1 MIPAGPCCRFV
12 PSRDH
17 RLRLQAKFYLAKHY
31 NFVMIRRPIALSQ
44 EPKNGNLHMI
54 TTLFSHRLARR
65 RIPLIACACLI
76 SPAVNHSALAQAQTE
91 EAIVVT
97 GEEVPSAY
105 GAPPGFSRSRFS
117 NAVNAYVLPPWAFFF
132 GELFE
137 GQGFRH
143 GPPDYLFT
151 QEIEMGLPYRF
162 NVAAETELERFNGGG
177 GVQTVSLE
185 ARWALADWNKIPL
198 NPTIFAEY
206 KFGVGTIRH
215 EEVPPPPGGGEE
227 EQEEGGPPKVPDAY
241 EVRLLLAQDFGEH
254 VEWAMNWFFEKENTG
269 DRGREWGFSQAAM
282 IPVLLPAERLKVGV
296 EMQYRNLTVKDTRG
310 DPLNS
315 FVIGPTVAWK
325 PTAQTRLDISPLFG
339 CTHDSPVADVFV
351 AFSWLFGG
359 ERAEA
364 EAPVSTRFRY
374 LSMVPADYYSGK
386 ESAEEI
392 KQVAPPP
399 CPEWYGDREW
409 NVNLWG
415 TYTFTNTEFAPNPS
429 LVDIVQST
437 SEGNPVVGTYDHYIG
452 GDHAWGGGGDI
463 KYFFYRYV
471 GLGIEGFAL
480 DASKSGFDIFEDPTI
495 PIFVHRRIN
504 HDHTIGSVLGTLTLR
519 YPIPCTRLAPYAW
532 AGVGAI
538 FGGGERDIVH
548 TQGPPDA
555 FAVHAETD
563 HFGAETKV
571 LGQFGAGLEFRIARH
586 FGWTNDLSF
595 GVIDGPKNNF
605 GMLRSGLNFVF

>member
-1 MIPAGPCCRFV
+1 LLV
-12 PSRDH
+12 
-17 RLRLQAKFYLAKHY
+17 
-31 NFVMIRRPIALSQ
+31 
-44 EPKNGNLHMI
+44 
-54 TTLFSHRLARR
+54 
-65 RIPLIACACLI
+65 PLITSTGLI
-76 SPAVNHSALAQAQTE
+76 LPVAHHSVLAQARTE
-91 EAIVVT
+91 EEIVVT
-97 GEEVPSAY
+97 AEEVPSAY
-105 GAPPGFSRSRFS
+105 GAPPGLSRSRFS
-117 NAVNAYVLPPWAFFF
+117 NTVNAYVLPPWSFFF

-162 NVAAETELERFNGGG
+162 NIAAESQFERFNGGSG
-177 GVQTVSLE
+177 AQTVSLE

-198 NPTIFAEY
+198 NPTLFAEY

-215 EEVPPPPGGGEE
+215 EEVPPPPAGGEE
-227 EQEEGGPPKVPDAY
+227 EEEEGGPAKVPDAY
-241 EVRLLLAQDFGEH
+241 EVRLLLAQDFFER

-282 IPVLLPAERLKVGV
+282 MPVLLPNERLKVGI
-296 EMQYRNLTVKDTRG
+296 EMEYRNITTKDTRG
-310 DPLNS
+310 DAVNS
-315 FVIGPTVAWK
+315 FTIGPTVAWK
-325 PTAQTRLDISPLFG
+325 PTSSTRLDISPLFG
-339 CTHDSPVADVFV
+339 CTHDSPVPDVFV

-374 LSMVPADYYSGK
+374 YSDVAFADGKSGK
-386 ESAEEI
+386 EM
-392 KQVAPPP
+392 KQVALAP
-399 CPEWYGDREW
+399 CPQWYGDNEW

-415 TYTFTNTEFAPNPS
+415 TYVFTNTEYNPN
-429 LVDIVQST
+429 LWLIDVVQST
-437 SEGNPVVGTYDHYIG
+437 SEGHPVLGTYDRYIG

-463 KYFFYRYV
+463 KYFFCRYLGV
-471 GLGIEGFAL
+471 GIEGFAL
-480 DASKSGFDIFEDPTI
+480 DASKNGFDIFEDPTI
-495 PIFVHRRIN
+495 PIFTRERIN
-504 HDHTIGSVLGTLTLR
+504 HDHIIGAVLGTFTLR
-519 YPIPCTRLAPYAW
+519 YPIACTRFAPYAW

-538 FGGGERDIVH
+538 FGGGERDVLH

-555 FAVHAETD
+555 FAVHAQTD
-563 HFGAETKV
+563 HFGSETKV

-605 GMLRSGLNFVF
+605 GMFRSGVNFVF

>member
-1 MIPAGPCCRFV
+1 MTA
-12 PSRDH
+12 
-17 RLRLQAKFYLAKHY
+17 
-31 NFVMIRRPIALSQ
+31 
-44 EPKNGNLHMI
+44 
-54 TTLFSHRLARR
+54 
-65 RIPLIACACLI
+65 
-76 SPAVNHSALAQAQTE
+76 
-91 EAIVVT
+91 
-97 GEEVPSAY
+97 EEVPSAY
-105 GAPPGFSRSRFS
+105 GAPPGISCSRFS
-117 NAVNAYVLPPWAFFF
+117 NTVNAYVLPPWSFFF
-132 GELFE
+132 GELYE

-143 GPPDYLFT
+143 GPPDHLFT

-162 NVAAETELERFNGGG
+162 NIAAEAGFERFDGGG
-177 GVQTVSLE
+177 GAQTVSLE

-215 EEVPPPPGGGEE
+215 EEVPPPRGGGEGE
-227 EQEEGGPPKVPDAY
+227 EESGPPKVPDAY
-241 EVRLLLAQDFGEH
+241 EVRLLLAQEFFER
-254 VEWAMNWFFEKENTG
+254 VEWALNWFFEKENTG
-269 DRGREWGFSQAAM
+269 DRGREWGFSQAALTP
-282 IPVLLPAERLKVGV
+282 ILLPNERLKVGV
-296 EMQYRNLTVKDTRG
+296 EMQYRNVTTKDTRG
-310 DPLNS
+310 DPVNS

-339 CTHDSPVADVFV
+339 CTHDSPIADVFV

-374 LSMVPADYYSGK
+374 YTDVDYTRSHSGK
-386 ESAEEI
+386 DYGKEM
-392 KQVAPPP
+392 KQVAAPA

-415 TYTFTNTEFAPNPS
+415 TYAFTNTEFAPNPS

-437 SEGNPVVGTYDHYIG
+437 SEGNPVLGTYDRYIG

-463 KYFFYRYV
+463 KYFFCRYV
-471 GLGIEGFAL
+471 GLGVEGFAL
-480 DASKSGFDIFEDPTI
+480 EAHKPGFDIFEDPTI
-495 PIFVHRRIN
+495 PVFTRERIN

-538 FGGGERDIVH
+538 FGGGERDVLH

-555 FAVHAETD
+555 FEVHAQTD
-563 HFGAETKV
+563 HFGSETEV

-586 FGWTNDLSF
+586 VGLTNDLSF
-595 GVIDGPKNNF
+595 GVINGPQNNF
-605 GMLRSGLNFVF
+605 GMFRSGLNFAF

>member
-1 MIPAGPCCRFV
+1 MRKIFFFCGVGRALMLSAG
-12 PSRDH
+12 
-17 RLRLQAKFYLAKHY
+17 
-31 NFVMIRRPIALSQ
+31 
-44 EPKNGNLHMI
+44 
-54 TTLFSHRLARR
+54 
-65 RIPLIACACLI
+65 CAGLVFF
-76 SPAVNHSALAQAQTE
+76 AANHSAPAQVTTE
-91 EAIVVT
+91 PTVVVT
-97 GEEVPSAY
+97 AQEVPSAY
-105 GAPPGFSRSRFS
+105 GAPPAFSRSRFS

-151 QEIEMGLPYRF
+151 QEVEMGLPYRF
-162 NVAAETELERFNGGG
+162 NVAAEAQFERFNGGCG
-177 GVQTVSLE
+177 AQTVSLE

-198 NPTIFAEY
+198 NPTLFAEY
-206 KFGVGTIRH
+206 KLGVGTIRH
-215 EEVPPPPGGGEE
+215 EEVPPPRGGEE
-227 EQEEGGPPKVPDAY
+227 EEEEEEEGGPPKVPDAY
-241 EVRLLLAQDFGEH
+241 EFRLLLAQDFGEH

-282 IPVLLPAERLKVGV
+282 IPVLLPNERLKIGI
-296 EMQYRNLTVKDTRG
+296 EMEYKNVTTKDTRG

-315 FVIGPTVAWK
+315 FTIGPTLAWK
-325 PTAQTRLDISPLFG
+325 PTVHTRLDISPLFG
-339 CTHDSPVADVFV
+339 CTDDSPVADVFV

-374 LSMVPADYYSGK
+374 WADAAYARSGKDSGK
-386 ESAEEI
+386 EM
-392 KQVAPPP
+392 KQIAYVPP
-399 CPEWYGDREW
+399 CPEWYADREW

-415 TYTFTNTEFAPNPS
+415 TYAFTNTEYNPN
-429 LVDIVQST
+429 LWLIDVVQST
-437 SEGNPVVGTYDHYIG
+437 SEGHPVLGTYDRYIG

-463 KYFFYRYV
+463 KYFFCRYV
-471 GLGIEGFAL
+471 GLGFEGFAL
-480 DASKSGFDIFEDPTI
+480 DGSKNGFDIFEDPTI
-495 PIFVHRRIN
+495 PIFTRHRIN
-504 HDHTIGSVLGTLTLR
+504 HDHTIGAVLGTLTLR

-538 FGGGERDIVH
+538 FGGGERDVLH
-548 TQGPPDA
+548 TRGPPDA

-563 HFGAETKV
+563 HFGSETKA
-571 LGQFGAGLEFRIARH
+571 LGQFGAGVEFRFARH

-605 GMLRSGLNFVF
+605 GMFRSGMNFAF

>member
-1 MIPAGPCCRFV
+1 MKKTFFFFGV
-12 PSRDH
+12 G
-17 RLRLQAKFYLAKHY
+17 
-31 NFVMIRRPIALSQ
+31 RRSILPIGCAALTFFGS
-44 EPKNGNLHMI
+44 
-54 TTLFSHRLARR
+54 
-65 RIPLIACACLI
+65 
-76 SPAVNHSALAQAQTE
+76 NHSSLAQATTEQT
-91 EAIVVT
+91 IVIT

-151 QEIEMGLPYRF
+151 QEVEMGLPYRF
-162 NVAAETELERFNGGG
+162 NVAAETQLERFNGGG

-215 EEVPPPPGGGEE
+215 ADVPPPAGGGEE
-227 EQEEGGPPKVPDAY
+227 EEEQEGGPPKAPDAY

-269 DRGREWGFSQAAM
+269 DRGREWGFSQALM
-282 IPVLLPAERLKVGV
+282 VPVLLPNERLKIGI
-296 EMQYRNLTVKDTRG
+296 EMEYRNLTVKDTRG
-310 DPLNS
+310 DPLHS
-315 FVIGPTVAWK
+315 FTIGPTVAWK
-325 PTAQTRLDISPLFG
+325 PTTQTRLDISPLFG
-339 CTHDSPVADVFV
+339 CTAGAPVADVFV

-359 ERAEA
+359 ERAEG

-374 LSMVPADYYSGK
+374 YADAAYARSGKGSGK
-386 ESAEEI
+386 EM
-392 KQVAPPP
+392 KQVAYVPP

-415 TYTFTNTEFAPNPS
+415 TYAFTNTEFAPNPS

-437 SEGNPVVGTYDHYIG
+437 SEGNPVLGTYDRYIG

-463 KYFFYRYV
+463 
-471 GLGIEGFAL
+471 
-480 DASKSGFDIFEDPTI
+480 
-495 PIFVHRRIN
+495 
-504 HDHTIGSVLGTLTLR
+504 
-519 YPIPCTRLAPYAW
+519 
-532 AGVGAI
+532 
-538 FGGGERDIVH
+538 
-548 TQGPPDA
+548 
-555 FAVHAETD
+555 
-563 HFGAETKV
+563 
-571 LGQFGAGLEFRIARH
+571 
-586 FGWTNDLSF
+586 
-595 GVIDGPKNNF
+595 
-605 GMLRSGLNFVF
+605 

>member
-1 MIPAGPCCRFV
+1 MRKTSFFYRVRRLIPMMACVDLLFSAV
-12 PSRDH
+12 NYS
-17 RLRLQAKFYLAKHY
+17 LLAK
-31 NFVMIRRPIALSQ
+31 S
-44 EPKNGNLHMI
+44 K
-54 TTLFSHRLARR
+54 
-65 RIPLIACACLI
+65 
-76 SPAVNHSALAQAQTE
+76 TE
-91 EAIVVT
+91 EEIVVT
-97 GEEVPSAY
+97 AEEVPSAY
-105 GAPPGFSRSRFS
+105 GAPPGISRSRLS
-117 NAVNAYVLPPWAFFF
+117 NTTQAYVLPPWSFFF
-132 GELFE
+132 GEIFE

-162 NVAAETELERFNGGG
+162 GVAAEGKFERFNGGG
-177 GVQTVSLE
+177 GAETVSLE

-198 NPTIFAEY
+198 NPTLFAEY

-215 EEVPPPPGGGEE
+215 EEVPPPSRGETEE
-227 EQEEGGPPKVPDAY
+227 EEEGGPPKVPDAY
-241 EVRLLLAQDFGEH
+241 EFRLLLAQDFHERF
-254 VEWAMNWFFEKENTG
+254 EWAMNWFFEKENTG
-269 DRGREWGFSQAAM
+269 DRGGEWGFSQSLM
-282 IPVLLPAERLKVGV
+282 TPLFLPNERLKLGL
-296 EMQYRNLTVKDTRG
+296 EMEYKNVTTKDTRG

-339 CTHDSPVADVFV
+339 CTDDSPIADVFV
-351 AFSWLFGG
+351 VFSRLFGG

-374 LSMVPADYYSGK
+374 YSDVAYARSGTDSGK
-386 ESAEEI
+386 EMQQIAL
-392 KQVAPPP
+392 VPP

-415 TYTFTNTEFAPNPS
+415 TYAFTNTEFAPNPS

-452 GDHAWGGGGDI
+452 GDHAWGGGGDV
-463 KYFFYRYV
+463 KYFFCRYV

-480 DASKSGFDIFEDPTI
+480 DASKPGFDIFEDPTI

-504 HDHTIGSVLGTLTLR
+504 HDHTIGSVLGTFTLR
-519 YPIPCTRLAPYAW
+519 YPIPCTRFAPYAW

-538 FGGGERDIVH
+538 FGGGDRDILH

-555 FAVHAETD
+555 FAVHAQTD
-563 HFGAETKV
+563 HFGSETKL

-586 FGWTNDLSF
+586 FGLINDLSF
-595 GVIDGPKNNF
+595 GVINWPQNNF
-605 GMLRSGLNFVF
+605 GMFRSGLNFAF